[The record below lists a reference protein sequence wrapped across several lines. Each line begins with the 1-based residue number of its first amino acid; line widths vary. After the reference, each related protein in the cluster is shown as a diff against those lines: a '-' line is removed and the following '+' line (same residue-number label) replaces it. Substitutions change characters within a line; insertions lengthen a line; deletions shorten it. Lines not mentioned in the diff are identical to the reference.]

1 MVKVTKHD
9 VIALLTNTTKEK
21 LWATKRPPVVRFL
34 PKETYHLITFFPHEK
49 TAWHILQ
56 EQRLHKVST
65 GKDFAF
71 QSAEPAQVEL
81 AMILAIWTL
90 FFTAASQKKNVRPSN
105 LPSQMLI
112 HRQLQW
118 ETVWEECSLST
129 LSLPVWT
136 QNPTTCLKQ
145 KATIRKGLGRALAIV
160 QERSIGWLSRLK
172 RRNRYQHF
180 NNAYIWNI
188 EDRRSLDDQRTFSTW
203 LLAFALLGHLCS
215 AWATGCWKGM

>member
-21 LWATKRPPVVRFL
+21 LWATKRPPVVRLGLLLFYNCGL
-34 PKETYHLITFFPHEK
+34 SPERNLSPNNISSSWKK
-49 TAWHILQ
+49 KAWHILQ

-71 QSAEPAQVEL
+71 QSAEPGQVEL
-81 AMILAIWTL
+81 AMNLAIWTL
-90 FFTAASQKKNVRPSN
+90 YFTAASQKKNVRPSN

-145 KATIRKGLGRALAIV
+145 KATIRKGLGRALVIV
-160 QERSIGWLSRLK
+160 QER
-172 RRNRYQHF
+172 
-180 NNAYIWNI
+180 
-188 EDRRSLDDQRTFSTW
+188 
-203 LLAFALLGHLCS
+203 LGDCH
-215 AWATGCWKGM
+215 G